1 MRTRSPAA
9 RTGIRPAV
17 VCEFLEGRQLLAA
30 DIVAT
35 ELRGQLPDDL
45 VNGTRG
51 RVRGLAV
58 GLNNAGNAPV
68 QAQVVIRLVASADD
82 VVDPS
87 DPVLAE
93 QTTRLRMNAGRGRR
107 VPIRIGTVPDNVPQN
122 TYRLFAVVDHTNVVA
137 EDNEANNSVGSTGSL
152 AIGPPFVNLTAT
164 RVFVGPSLTSGRRGS
179 LALTV
184 LNAGNTDARGTAN
197 VNVTFT
203 PVSPGG
209 AASEVPAPV
218 RVRVRARKEGL
229 LRGRLNVPA
238 GLAPGQYTITA
249 TLGTGVGFTE
259 SDLGDNTANVAVL
272 VR

>member
-1 MRTRSPAA
+1 MRTRRPAA
-9 RTGIRPAV
+9 RQSRPA

-30 DIVAT
+30 DIVAS
-35 ELRGQLPDDL
+35 ELRGQLPLDL

-58 GLNNAGNAPV
+58 GLNNAGNAAV
-68 QAQVVIRLVASADD
+68 QEQVVIRLVASADD
-82 VVDPS
+82 VVDVN
-87 DPVLAE
+87 DPVLVE
-93 QTTRLRMNAGRGRR
+93 QTTRLRLNAGQGRR
-107 VPIRIGTVPDNVPQN
+107 VPIRLRTVPDNVPQN
-122 TYRLFAVVDHTNVVA
+122 SYRLFAVVDHTNVVA
-137 EDNEANNSVGSTGSL
+137 EDNEGNNAVGSSGSV

-184 LNAGNTDARGTAN
+184 LNAGNTNARGTAN
-197 VNVTFT
+197 VSVTFT
-203 PVSPGG
+203 PVSPG
-209 AASEVPAPV
+209 AATEATVPV
-218 RVRVRARKEGL
+218 RVRIRARKEGL

-249 TLGTGVGFTE
+249 TLGTGVGFT
-259 SDLGDNTANVAVL
+259 DNNPADNTATVVVP

>member
-1 MRTRSPAA
+1 MRTPSPAA
-9 RTGIRPAV
+9 RTGTRPAA

-35 ELRGQLPDDL
+35 ELRGQLPADL

-51 RVRGLAV
+51 RVNGLAV
-58 GLNNAGNAPV
+58 DLNNAGDAPV

-82 VVDPS
+82 VVDAA
-87 DPVLAE
+87 DPVLVE
-93 QTTRLRMNAGRGRR
+93 QTTRLRLTAGRGRR
-107 VPIRIGTVPDNVPQN
+107 VPIRIRTVPDNVPQN
-122 TYRLFAVVDHTNVVA
+122 TYRLFAVVDHTNVVP
-137 EDNEANNSVGSTGSL
+137 EDNEGNNTVGSSGSL

-197 VNVTFT
+197 VSVTFT

-209 AASEVPAPV
+209 AASDVTVPV

-238 GLAPGQYTITA
+238 GLTPGQYTITA
-249 TLGTGVGFTE
+249 TLGTGVGFT
-259 SDLGDNTANVAVL
+259 DTNPADNTATVVVP